1 MCVARCPVTRSP
13 SKPPGTEGRPESA
26 AQKAH
31 SRASIPGHQE
41 LCIPPTPP
49 HSRQCPSGP
58 PPPAGMRGSPHLG
71 GACAGRDPGPPW
83 LRPHGGLTGCWTGC
97 RAVSTECA
105 PTHTHTLHMTH
116 PCTHT
121 THHTHTHHTHTL
133 HITHTCTHTTHT
145 CYTPPT
151 THKYTHVTHNTHT
164 LQITHI

>member
-58 PPPAGMRGSPHLG
+58 PPRRNASVSSPGRGLCGQGSWTSMAETPRGPDGVLDG
-71 GACAGRDPGPPW
+71 LPGSEHRVCPY
-83 LRPHGGLTGCWTGC
+83 
-97 RAVSTECA
+97 
-105 PTHTHTLHMTH
+105 THTHVTHDTPLH
-116 PCTHT
+116 
-121 THHTHTHHTHTL
+121 THHTPHTHHTHTL

-145 CYTPPT
+145 CYTPHT